1 MIIRIINL
9 TLILT
14 LLLSFIHIAR
24 TSMDQSTPVPG
35 GDSYQ
40 YFNTA
45 YNLAQYNV
53 HDYDRNEKP
62 RPSFY
67 REPFYSYL
75 VSIVYRAMGLNEKV
89 NLDCLHNDIETCGK
103 FVLGGKILNFIFL
116 ILMVLSA
123 FWVLNYFKVN
133 KILIYILLII
143 IVNNPLI
150 IEYLNEFLTE
160 VLASLLFILA
170 SFSFYRIIFTK
181 NIKIKT
187 IIIYGLLFT
196 FLVMTKFV
204 YFFAIYIVALIFISL
219 YIVKKIFNWKNIHWS
234 LIYSINF
241 RAISMFLIIILIVP
255 TLWKVRNFSQLGFYE
270 LSPRGYGGAV
280 TQRLEY
286 LTMTDKEKSAGHWLY
301 FFNSKIKKEALS
313 KIDNKNLSRFELS
326 CEDPENWY
334 CKTSSDEGQVLSR
347 MDPMKRN
354 VFYEIKDESIAVLLE
369 NLGKHMGLVP
379 LFLQRGTINIINDLY
394 KVEDRNYYITIFYK
408 YLIFISYLLIPLSLI
423 YSIRVRNYELIILAF
438 PLLYHYSIYSL
449 LTHFEP
455 RYSALTINYIFIY
468 NTIFLNKLIME
479 KKWNLT
485 KKK

>member
-1 MIIRIINL
+1 
-9 TLILT
+9 
-14 LLLSFIHIAR
+14 
-24 TSMDQSTPVPG
+24 MDQSTPVPG

-53 HDYDRNEKP
+53 HDYARNEKP

-67 REPFYSYL
+67 REPFYPYL
-75 VSIVYRAMGLNEKV
+75 VSIAYRAMGLNEKV
-89 NLDCLHNDIETCGK
+89 NLDCLHNDIDTCGK

-116 ILMVLSA
+116 ILIALSA
-123 FWVLNYFKVN
+123 LWVLNYFKIN
-133 KILIYILLII
+133 KILIFILLII

-150 IEYLNEFLTE
+150 RTYLNEFLTE

-181 NIKIKT
+181 NIKVKT

-204 YFFAIYIVALIFISL
+204 YFFSIYIIALTFISL
-219 YIVKKIFNWKNIHWS
+219 YVVKKIFHWKNIHWS
-234 LIYSINF
+234 LVCSINF
-241 RAISMFLIIILIVP
+241 RAIAIFLIIILIIP
-255 TLWKVRNFSQLGFYE
+255 TLWKVRNFSELGFYE
-270 LSPRGYGGAV
+270 LSPRGYGGAIA
-280 TQRLEY
+280 QRLEY
-286 LTMTDKEKSAGHWLY
+286 LSMTDEEMSAGHWLY
-301 FFNSKIKKEALS
+301 FFNSDIRKEALS

-334 CKTSSDEGQVLSR
+334 CKTSTDEGIVLSR

-354 VFYEIKDESIAVLLE
+354 VFYEIKNESLAVLYE
-369 NLGKHMGLVP
+369 NLGKHLKLTP
-379 LFLQRGTINIINDLY
+379 LFLQRGSINIINGLGDYDDY
-394 KVEDRNYYITIFYK
+394 KTIFYK

-423 YSIRVRNYELIILAF
+423 YSIKTRNYELIILAF

-455 RYSALTINYIFIY
+455 RYSALTINYILIY
-468 NTIFLNKLIME
+468 NTIFLNRIIMDR
-479 KKWNLT
+479 KWNLT
-485 KKK
+485 KKR